1 MSSARPPRPDAGYT
15 WNFQAGAYAGYIK
28 LYEADRSQVLLSRRR
43 AGCMPAGRLAPDR
56 RRAQSDIAAWT
67 PGRILSEAGRFA
79 LFETAAAHKAVE
91 RGGKVGTV
99 VVEPQC

>member
-1 MSSARPPRPDAGYT
+1 
-15 WNFQAGAYAGYIK
+15 
-28 LYEADRSQVLLSRRR
+28 
-43 AGCMPAGRLAPDR
+43 MPATSSCTRP
-56 RRAQSDIAAWT
+56 IAARSSYRGGVLGACPPAVSPRT
-67 PGRILSEAGRFA
+67 GDGRSPISPPGPSPGRILSEAGRFA